1 MTLTNEEENRA
12 PDISVEDKVLKDEP
26 GDVEDDKESE
36 GGDTGTLDDDG
47 DDDRDDEG
55 DDDGDDDRDDEDR
68 DDEGNYE
75 RDDDGDGEAENCD
88 DDKSVGDIEDE
99 KNLHVQAPWVDESSG
114 EVDQAGGGINVNVTN
129 FTN

>member
-75 RDDDGDGEAENCD
+75 RDDD
-88 DDKSVGDIEDE
+88 
-99 KNLHVQAPWVDESSG
+99 
-114 EVDQAGGGINVNVTN
+114 
-129 FTN
+129 

>member
-47 DDDRDDEG
+47 DDDRDDE
-55 DDDGDDDRDDEDR
+55 DR

-88 DDKSVGDIEDE
+88 DDKAVGDIEDE

>member
-47 DDDRDDEG
+47 DDDRDDE
-55 DDDGDDDRDDEDR
+55 DR
-68 DDEGNYE
+68 DDEGNDE
-75 RDDDGDGEAENCD
+75 RDDD
-88 DDKSVGDIEDE
+88 VGDIEDE
-99 KNLHVQAPWVDESSG
+99 KKTSMSKPPG
-114 EVDQAGGGINVNVTN
+114 
-129 FTN
+129 